1 MWPLASLLTTLLLL
15 SPSVVSMTTSTTS
28 SSSSSSTDMRFGKF
42 VIPSSHIFHRTKWSA
57 AFVNLRPIV
66 PGHVLVMPERIVT
79 NMEALTDDEY
89 LDLWT
94 SVRRVQR
101 ALKDQYHAT
110 AFNVAVQDGRAAGQS
125 VPHVHVHILPR
136 TAGDLERNDDVY
148 EALDAWAPR
157 ADMPKPKTTIDVPED
172 DDRVDRTPEKMAD
185 EAAIYRRLL
194 ESPSKL

>member
-1 MWPLASLLTTLLLL
+1 MWTRFLLLTTLLLL
-15 SPSVVSMTTSTTS
+15 SPAVSMTTN
-28 SSSSSSTDMRFGKF
+28 SSTDKDMRFGKF

-79 NMEALTDDEY
+79 TMEGLTDDEY

-94 SVRRVQR
+94 SVRSVQR
-101 ALKDQYHAT
+101 ALQAHYQAT

-136 TAGDLERNDDVY
+136 TNGDFERNDVIY
-148 EALDAWAPR
+148 EELEAWAPR
-157 ADMPKPKTTIDVPED
+157 ADMPKPKTNIDVPED
-172 DDRVDRTPEKMAD
+172 DDRIDRTPERMAD
-185 EAAIYRRLL
+185 EAAAYRRLL
-194 ESPSKL
+194 ESSKL

>member
-1 MWPLASLLTTLLLL
+1 MWTRFLLLTTLLLL
-15 SPSVVSMTTSTTS
+15 SPAVSMTTTS
-28 SSSSSSTDMRFGKF
+28 STDKDMRFGKF

-79 NMEALTDDEY
+79 TMEGLTDDEY

-94 SVRRVQR
+94 SVRSVQR
-101 ALKDQYHAT
+101 ALKAHYQAT

-136 TAGDLERNDDVY
+136 TAGDFERNDDVY
-148 EALDAWAPR
+148 EELEAWAPR
-157 ADMPKPKTTIDVPED
+157 ADMPKPKTNIDVPED
-172 DDRVDRTPEKMAD
+172 DDRVDRTPERMAD
-185 EAAIYRRLL
+185 EAATYRRLL
-194 ESPSKL
+194 ESSKL